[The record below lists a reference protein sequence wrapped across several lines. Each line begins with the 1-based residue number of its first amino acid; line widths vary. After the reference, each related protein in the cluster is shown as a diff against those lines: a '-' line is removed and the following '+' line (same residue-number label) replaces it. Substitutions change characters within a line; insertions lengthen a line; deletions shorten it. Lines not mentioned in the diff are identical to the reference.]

1 MVGEGGVCAVAWCT
15 VVVFFWGGGRCMML
29 GGWGLVFEWVVA
41 LGLEGD

>member
-1 MVGEGGVCAVAWCT
+1 MVGEGGVCVVAWCT
-15 VVVFFWGGGRCMML
+15 VVVVWGGGSVYDVG